1 MLKKDITYTNPFT
14 EQESTETHYFHISKA
29 DLIEMEMEEHNL
41 AYKAKDGQD
50 YTGMQAKLMKIIDAE
65 DGKAIIASLKDIVRR
80 SYGQKVGERFLKSP
94 GATQEFMSS
103 EAFSQL
109 LYELCTDAEKAAEFT
124 NGVIPANLAQEA
136 QAIARQS
143 ADISDREEAQAESP
157 SLKAVEDLADRTG
170 TDFPKTGDEKLQGG
184 YVAAEPRLLSDAE
197 LREMDPGELRSGL
210 AEGRYKLS

>member
-14 EQESTETHYFHISKA
+14 EQEVTETHYFHISKA

-50 YTGMQAKLMKIIDAE
+50 YTGMQAKLMTIIDSE
-65 DGKAIIASLKDIVRR
+65 DGKGILASLKDIVRR

-94 GATQEFMSS
+94 GATQEFMAS

-124 NGVIPANLAQEA
+124 NGVIPSNLAAEA
-136 QAIARQS
+136 AAIARQS
-143 ADISDREEAQAESP
+143 ADISDLEETEQA
-157 SLKAVEDLADRTG
+157 AVTELETVRNERAAEI
-170 TDFPKTGDEKLQGG
+170 PNEVEASSQGG
-184 YVAAEPRLLSDAE
+184 SVATEPRLLSDVE

>member
-14 EQESTETHYFHISKA
+14 DAEETETHYFHISKA

-50 YTGMQAKLMKIIDAE
+50 YTGMQAKLMRIIDAE
-65 DGKAIIASLKDIVRR
+65 DGKGIIASLKDIVRR

-94 GATQEFMSS
+94 DTTQEFMSS

-109 LYELCTDAEKAAEFT
+109 LYELCTDAQKAAEFT

-143 ADISDREEAQAESP
+143 ADISDREETEQA
-157 SLKAVEDLADRTG
+157 AVTELETVRS
-170 TDFPKTGDEKLQGG
+170 ER
-184 YVAAEPRLLSDAE
+184 AAEIANEVEASSQRGSASEPRLLSDAE